1 MWSRRAFL
9 KAGAVGMFSL
19 TLGGTPTFLGRAA
32 LAATSKKPQTLVC
45 IFQRGAMDGLM
56 AVTPFNDP
64 NLRTLRP
71 RIAMSV
77 GPGQLIDLD
86 GRFGLHP
93 GFAGLERFYREGRL
107 AIVHGMGSPDNTRSH
122 FDAQDYMETGTPGRK
137 GTRSG
142 WLNRAAGL
150 MGHDHTPFSCVSL
163 TSAMPRSLYGDFPA
177 LAVSDLA
184 SFGVQEAPASKVS
197 AGQSLEALY
206 NNTTQDLL
214 KGAGQDS
221 FQAVKQ
227 LSREAVRTYR
237 PANGAVY
244 PNGNLGQSLKQI
256 AYLIKSGLGLEIAF
270 TESAGWD
277 THVNQ
282 GTGQGTFFQRANELA
297 NSISAFWTDLGST
310 HQDHVCVMTM
320 TEFGRTCGENG
331 SGGTD
336 HGRGSCMF
344 VLGNRVKG
352 RQVYGQVPTLA
363 RENLEDQRDLP
374 VTTDF
379 RAVFSEVAAKH
390 LKVPA
395 SQTLFPGWNGTR
407 LTLMS

>member
-9 KAGAVGMFSL
+9 KAGAVGLFSVS
-19 TLGGTPTFLGRAA
+19 LGGTPLFLCRAA
-32 LAATSKKPQTLVC
+32 RAATTSKPQTLVC

-56 AVTPFNDP
+56 AVTPFQDP
-64 NLRTLRP
+64 HLRSLRP
-71 RIAMSV
+71 RLAMQS
-77 GPGQLIDLD
+77 GQVIDLD

-93 GFAGLERFYREGRL
+93 GFRAMEPLFRSGRL
-107 AIVHGMGSPDNTRSH
+107 AIVHGMGSPDTTRSH

-150 MGHDHTPFSCVSL
+150 MGHDHTPFSAVAL
-163 TSAMPRSLYGDFPA
+163 TSAMPRSLYGDYPA
-177 LAVSDLA
+177 LAVSDLGN
-184 SFGVQEAPASKVS
+184 FGVQETRGKGSSSVS

-214 KGAGQDS
+214 KGTGKES
-221 FQAVKQ
+221 FTAVKQ
-227 LSREAVRTYR
+227 LSREAVRSYR

-244 PNGNLGQSLKQI
+244 PNSQLGTSLKQI
-256 AYLIKSGLGLEIAF
+256 AYLIKAGLGLEVAF
-270 TESAGWD
+270 TESTGWD

-282 GTGQGTFFQRANELA
+282 GTTQGTFLQRAQDLG
-297 NSISAFWTDLGST
+297 NSIAAFWADLGS
-310 HQDHVCVMTM
+310 HQDHVALMTM

-336 HGRGSCMF
+336 HGRGSCCF
-344 VLGNRVKG
+344 ILGQTVKGNR
-352 RQVYGQVPTLA
+352 VYGQVPTLD
-363 RENLEDQRDLP
+363 RENLEDKRDLP

-379 RAVFSEVAAKH
+379 RAVFSEVASKH
-390 LKVPA
+390 LKVPGGEA
-395 SQTLFPGWNGTR
+395 LFPGYNGAR
-407 LTLMS
+407 LTLMG